1 MRLPINSNDFSFIF
15 VDNLRDLTYDFK
27 KNLLGPIWSK
37 KLSISLSHFIDSK
50 GNQTATKQCTD
61 ECTT

>member
-37 KLSISLSHFIDSK
+37 KLSITF
-50 GNQTATKQCTD
+50 AFY
-61 ECTT
+61 